1 MKAIEQYCILILNKV
16 VSDHLLIF
24 TCELSL
30 KVWSLKWKLPR
41 RTVALYYALPDGSSI
56 SGHETKIGEG
66 CMQAPGPNQMNSK
79 EWLSRSAGYHSF
91 SSSKLVSSSLLHF
104 HEKS

>member
-30 KVWSLKWKLPR
+30 KV
-41 RTVALYYALPDGSSI
+41 
-56 SGHETKIGEG
+56 
-66 CMQAPGPNQMNSK
+66 
-79 EWLSRSAGYHSF
+79 
-91 SSSKLVSSSLLHF
+91 
-104 HEKS
+104 